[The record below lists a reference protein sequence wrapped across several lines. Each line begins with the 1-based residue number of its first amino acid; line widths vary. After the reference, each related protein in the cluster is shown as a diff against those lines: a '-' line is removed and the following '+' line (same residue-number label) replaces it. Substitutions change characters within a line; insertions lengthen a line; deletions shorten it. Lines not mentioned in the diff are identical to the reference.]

1 LSGSSRPPTRPIHVS
16 ALALLL
22 AGLAA
27 AGAARAA
34 DSSGE
39 SALVRGEE
47 LARQGRC
54 DEAQEQLAR
63 IPDASPLAARAAL
76 ASGQCWLKAQ
86 RFPEAAAAFERASR
100 LEPEKAQSQLWLG
113 IARFHQGDTVRA
125 RAALDAAQPA
135 LGDRAE
141 WQLYDGL
148 LRLQAADSEAAAA
161 SLSRARRTDPAAV
174 EPVASYYEGVA
185 WASSQDR
192 DEAEQ
197 ALRRVQTLAPGTPWA
212 DEAGR
217 ALAALGPEEEAWWV
231 TLRAGIEY
239 DDNVVLLADGVA
251 RPRDIS
257 SAHDVSAA
265 YYVNAGYEYWRTRD
279 WSAGVMLTYYGEDY
293 QDLEDFDTQYP
304 VGSLWLD
311 HRFAEDTTGRLRYDI
326 GYAWVGGSEPFL
338 FNQGATAA
346 LYQGWDRWG
355 RTDLYASF
363 YLYDYL
369 YPESPDAADQ
379 VPGAADFSTCTG
391 PAAGAIVCSPF
402 GIDESRE
409 RNRDGPGT
417 VLGIDHTI
425 GLPFQTELTAGY
437 AWGRFS
443 ARGSEYSQQSHEF
456 HLRTLTLLPWR
467 ISLDTW
473 ASYAYEPYR
482 NASTFPNPREV
493 FRNVQYPLQSERR
506 RDDVYRLA
514 AGVER
519 PIVGNLS
526 GSIRYSYTKYDS
538 NVAVFAYDREVTGA
552 YLTYRFHP

>member
-1 LSGSSRPPTRPIHVS
+1 LSGASRPPTRHRHAP
-16 ALALLL
+16 ALALFLT
-22 AGLAA
+22 GLAA
-27 AGAARAA
+27 AGAAHAA
-34 DSSGE
+34 G
-39 SALVRGEE
+39 SAETALLRGEE

-54 DEAQEQLAR
+54 DEAQAQLAQV
-63 IPDASPLAARAAL
+63 PETGDLAARAAL
-76 ASGQCWLKAQ
+76 ASGQCWLKVQ
-86 RFPEAAAAFERASR
+86 RFDEAAVAFERAAR
-100 LEPEKAQSQLWLG
+100 LEPEKAQSQLWLA
-113 IARFHQGDTVRA
+113 IARFHQGDHAGA
-125 RAALDAAQPA
+125 RTALDAAQPT
-135 LGDRAE
+135 LGQRAE

-148 LRLQAADSEAAAA
+148 LRLQAADAAAAAA
-161 SLSRARRTDPAAV
+161 SLERARRTDPAAV

-185 WASSQDR
+185 RATSQDR
-192 DEAEQ
+192 DEAEE

-231 TLRAGIEY
+231 TLRAGVEY

-251 RPRDIS
+251 RPLDIS
-257 SAHDVSAA
+257 SSHDVSAA

-311 HRFAEDTTGRLRYDI
+311 RRFTEDTTGRLRYDL

-338 FNQGATAA
+338 FNQGLTAA
-346 LYQGWDRWG
+346 VYQGWDRWG
-355 RTDLYASF
+355 RTDLYATV
-363 YLYDYL
+363 YLYNYL

-379 VPGAADFSTCTG
+379 VPGGADFSSCAG

-409 RNRDGPGT
+409 RNRDGLGT
-417 VLGIDHTI
+417 ILGIDHTI
-425 GLPFQTELTAGY
+425 GLPLQTELTAGY
-437 AWGRFS
+437 AYGRFS
-443 ARGSEYSQQSHEF
+443 ARGSEYSQQAHEV

-482 NASTFPNPREV
+482 NASSFPNPREV

-514 AGVER
+514 VGVER

-526 GSIRYSYTKYDS
+526 ASIRYSYTKYDS